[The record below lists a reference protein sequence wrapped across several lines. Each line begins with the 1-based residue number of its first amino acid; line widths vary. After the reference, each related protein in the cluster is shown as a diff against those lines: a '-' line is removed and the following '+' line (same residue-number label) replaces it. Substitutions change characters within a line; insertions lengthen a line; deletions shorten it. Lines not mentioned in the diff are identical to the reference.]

1 MGTHLWEDIR
11 WALVRRVPRR
21 MLYWCVMQGL
31 VEVSTT
37 THRDREVPGITAFE
51 VIESLSPYPKRRTT

>member
-1 MGTHLWEDIR
+1 
-11 WALVRRVPRR
+11 